1 MGRHRHTHC
10 RRLHLQFTRSVRK
23 RRKNIAAAPPDG
35 RFQHSAHCVFRFFS
49 IEFHVASAAA
59 AATTDV
65 DCDMGWERERAVG
78 WKLGPIC
85 CRSRRDRNRNMW
97 KTDADRESERKGE
110 GRLSQPSC
118 RYTLPPI
125 PARPTECPTWGRSLV
140 YIGFRYN
147 IQKLRKR
154 IYIHQI

>member
-1 MGRHRHTHC
+1 MCRHRHTHC

-35 RFQHSAHCVFRFFS
+35 PFQHSAHCVFRFFS
-49 IEFHVASAAA
+49 IEFLASA

-65 DCDMGWERERAVG
+65 DCDTGWERERAVG

-97 KTDADRESERKGE
+97 KTNADRESERKGE
-110 GRLSQPSC
+110 GRLSQPSTS

-125 PARPTECPTWGRSLV
+125 PARPTECPTLV
-140 YIGFRYN
+140 LFSPSSPR
-147 IQKLRKR
+147 R
-154 IYIHQI
+154 IPIWVRRHH